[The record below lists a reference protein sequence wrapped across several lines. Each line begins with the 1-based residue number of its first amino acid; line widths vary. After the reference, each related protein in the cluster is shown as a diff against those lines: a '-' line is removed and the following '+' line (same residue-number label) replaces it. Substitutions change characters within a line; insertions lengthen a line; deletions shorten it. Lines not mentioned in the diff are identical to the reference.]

1 MSNGQAHRANIQTQ
15 LGGMFTTDGTITD
28 GTFTY
33 DESDMYAIITNWRAL
48 ARSYDRSLAHSARM
62 TRIEPPAED
71 FASRAH
77 AATANRSGLSYMR
90 YLEHNRNYCSQQAD
104 LCQQTSTTTST
115 SSTQMPPK
123 YTRRPQTA
131 LKLEFDECSSDVH
144 YCWQACS
151 ASRLPPPARQ
161 RVRATHYQR
170 IPSESPRPNQHQGRP
185 AAEKKSYRSPARPK

>member
-1 MSNGQAHRANIQTQ
+1 MSNGHAHRANIQTQ
-15 LGGMFTTDGTITD
+15 LGGMFTTDGTITG

-104 LCQQTSTTTST
+104 LCQQALDDYLNVEHANATEIHKTA
-115 SSTQMPPK
+115 PDG
-123 YTRRPQTA
+123 PQA
-131 LKLEFDECSSDVH
+131 G
-144 YCWQACS
+144 
-151 ASRLPPPARQ
+151 
-161 RVRATHYQR
+161 
-170 IPSESPRPNQHQGRP
+170 I
-185 AAEKKSYRSPARPK
+185 